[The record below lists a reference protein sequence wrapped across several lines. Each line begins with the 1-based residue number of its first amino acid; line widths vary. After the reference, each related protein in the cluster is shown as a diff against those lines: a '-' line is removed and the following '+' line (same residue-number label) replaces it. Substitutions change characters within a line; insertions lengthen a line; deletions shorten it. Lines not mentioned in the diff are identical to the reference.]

1 MTARQVIDE
10 IVSLSP
16 EEQAKVIHF
25 AARLEAR
32 HRLTGE
38 QLGVL
43 ARQMVDA
50 PSPLEAD
57 VLRDEIV
64 RGFYGRATDG

>member
-32 HRLTGE
+32 QRTTGE
-38 QLGVL
+38 PLGVL
-43 ARQMVDA
+43 AQQMVDA
-50 PSPLEAD
+50 PGPFEAD
-57 VLRDEIV
+57 VLRDEII